1 MIDAVEISAEEGTG
15 DRLAGAGVV
24 RHFDQKV
31 VAEAKPGSG
40 PDRCPLDALRG
51 DVFTGG
57 ARIDPVS
64 FRLERLN
71 DLQGEEA
78 QRLLWRTVVPLVPLV
93 VDGDAPRTD
102 RCLWQRQLGDTPAR
116 GVDLVNGTE
125 H

>member
-1 MIDAVEISAEEGTG
+1 M
-15 DRLAGAGVV
+15 
-24 RHFDQKV
+24 H
-31 VAEAKPGSG
+31 
-40 PDRCPLDALRG
+40 G

-64 FRLERLN
+64 FCLERLN

-78 QRLLWRTVVPLVPLV
+78 QRLLWRAVVPLVPLV
-93 VDGDAPRTD
+93 VDGDAPRAD
-102 RCLWQRQLGDTPAR
+102 RCLWQGQLGDPPAR